1 MVGAIGR
8 TGGEHETQAL
18 CCVLVAC
25 TEPVK
30 ALAGAAALIPFHI
43 LQWLRQVTGSQC
55 KSFSSYLASE
65 RSMV

>member
-30 ALAGAAALIPFHI
+30 ALAVAAALISLHI
-43 LQWLRQVTGSQC
+43 LQWLRQVRGNQC

-65 RSMV
+65 RSII